1 MTYDVQIDSG
11 VAPSLFIAGADLT
24 KEQLV
29 GVNLQPAGAG
39 EDILGVCLMDTPTNN
54 PISMACIGTFYLT
67 VEVGAAEK
75 VNVGD
80 SLEVK
85 DANTL
90 VALNT
95 GVAVAKAYEKI
106 DNSAGGTAVVKKI
119 PVKIIK

>member
-11 VAPSLFIAGADLT
+11 VAPSMLIAGADLT

-67 VEVGAAEK
+67 VEVGAAET

>member
-1 MTYDVQIDSG
+1 MTYDIQIDSG
-11 VAPSLFIAGADLT
+11 VAPSMLTAEADIT

-29 GVNLQPAGAG
+29 GANLQPAGAG
-39 EDILGVCLMDTPTNN
+39 LDILGVCLKDTPTGN

-67 VEVGAAEK
+67 VEVGAAETI
-75 VNVGD
+75 NVGD

-90 VALNT
+90 VALDT

-106 DNSAGGTAVVKKI
+106 DNSAGGTSVVKKI